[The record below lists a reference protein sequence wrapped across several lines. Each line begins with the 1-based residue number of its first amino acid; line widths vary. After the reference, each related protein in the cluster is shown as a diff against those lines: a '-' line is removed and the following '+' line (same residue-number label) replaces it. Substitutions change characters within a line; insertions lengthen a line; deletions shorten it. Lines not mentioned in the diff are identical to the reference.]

1 MRGPNELRRSE
12 AGDVCE
18 PDASLEAEE
27 TERLCGVGADVVAV
41 VGLGVAVDDVSFDAV
56 VVVIDGLL
64 DPFMDVPVFD
74 VESTFLRLRR
84 EDCSFSALSI
94 TTLEIRTNSEH
105 MPSMRCTP
113 PCSAS

>member
-1 MRGPNELRRSE
+1 MRGPNELRLSE

-18 PDASLEAEE
+18 ADISLEAEE
-27 TERLCGVGADVVAV
+27 TVRFCGVGADVVAV
-41 VGLGVAVDDVSFDAV
+41 VGLGVGVEDVSFDTV
-56 VVVIDGLL
+56 VVDGLL
-64 DPFMDVPVFD
+64 DPFMDVLVFD
-74 VESTFLRLRR
+74 AESTFLRLRR

-105 MPSMRCTP
+105 IPSIRCTP